1 MGRDTTGGATAK
13 ATIIFCCALTD
24 ESGDQEVISKLGPQ
38 PGHSDKKPQHK
49 CSRCEWTLNE
59 CPQRLAACHR
69 QKLILKTIFY
79 DSIAPPLTPLC
90 IPYAERGKLD
100 SSDGWFK
107 VLAILLARPF
117 LLGSCLLDMTLRLCF
132 LVFSYIL
139 SLLKNAE
146 NEEGGL
152 QLKKGGWWSAGIAL
166 KWVIYFYDFLPC
178 LMRFGCAMFIVTF
191 VRSFLFALVLR

>member
-100 SSDGWFK
+100 SSDG
-107 VLAILLARPF
+107 
-117 LLGSCLLDMTLRLCF
+117 
-132 LVFSYIL
+132 
-139 SLLKNAE
+139 
-146 NEEGGL
+146 
-152 QLKKGGWWSAGIAL
+152 
-166 KWVIYFYDFLPC
+166 
-178 LMRFGCAMFIVTF
+178 
-191 VRSFLFALVLR
+191 